1 MPMSMSSLILSFLKY
16 EQIGSSYDAI
26 KARLPNSVNVN
37 VNINSEVSSPAKQYR
52 VSQDGSCS

>member
-1 MPMSMSSLILSFLKY
+1 MSMSSLILSFLKY

-37 VNINSEVSSPAKQYR
+37 VNINSEVA
-52 VSQDGSCS
+52 